1 MEDHVIVYRKRS
13 KHLPEYKELAAKGCG
28 SVIIVA
34 LALVLLR
41 PVMVG
46 QIVSR
51 AEAYSSLGLL
61 DESKR
66 QCDKALLIDSES
78 SQAWCQLARI
88 HKAEGNREMAYG
100 AYSRAVQTDVAN
112 RPAHYEL
119 GMMYVEDDRHQ
130 LAIPHFEQVRAAGP
144 RKSKDGRPEAIPHHK
159 LALDVLALCYEKAGE
174 PAKAEFTLE
183 EIRVFYPGQCN
194 AEARLVQLKERH
206 ARP

>member
-1 MEDHVIVYRKRS
+1 MEDHVIVYRKHS
-13 KHLPEYKELAAKGCG
+13 KHWQEYKELAAKSCG
-28 SVIIVA
+28 SVIIIV

-51 AEAYSSLGLL
+51 AEAYSTLGLL
-61 DESKR
+61 DESRR

-88 HKAEGNREMAYG
+88 HKAKGGREMAYG
-100 AYSRAVQTDVAN
+100 AYCKAAQADGAN
-112 RPAHYEL
+112 KPAHYEL
-119 GMMYVEDDRHQ
+119 GMMYVEDDQHQ
-130 LAIPHFEQVRAAGP
+130 SAIPYFEQIRSSGP
-144 RKSKDGRPEAIPHHK
+144 QKSKDGRPGAAPYHK
-159 LALDVLALCYEKAGE
+159 LALDMLALCYEKAGE
-174 PAKAEFTLE
+174 PTKAEFTLE

-194 AEARLVQLKERH
+194 ADARLVQLKEGQ